1 MSRNHREGP
10 NDQGFTSTRLTTQIE
25 IEDSLSRLRQAFVPL
40 SFDYPPPQI
49 ESVKQILQNLK
60 TGAVTVTDVPAPIVR
75 PGFVM
80 VRTAASLISAGT
92 ERMTVEAGQKSL
104 LGRAVDQPALVK
116 QVIQKA
122 KTEGVLNTISAVRS
136 KLGSLVALGYSAA
149 GTVVEVGEGVTEFHP
164 GDRVACAGVGYASH
178 AEVLAV
184 PKNLCVRLPEELSF
198 DAAACSTLG
207 AIALQGVR
215 LAEPTLGEFV
225 VVIGLGLIGQLTVQ
239 LLKANGCRVFGI
251 ELDANKIKLARSL
264 GADDGCAPD
273 EEAKQRVME
282 WSRGRGADAVLITAA
297 TPSSNQPVELAGEIS
312 RQKGRVVAVGAV
324 GLNIPRKPYYD
335 RELTFRIS
343 MSYGPGRY
351 DPEYEERGHDY
362 PLGYVRWTEGRNI
375 EAFLDLVAEGSVD
388 VEALITHR
396 FRLAESEEA
405 YRLITGDEPYLGIL
419 LQYDT
424 TREMGSRVLLP
435 GKTSDPNASVR
446 LGLIGAGGYAKA
458 MLLPNFKSAG
468 VEFRSIATA
477 SGVTARSV
485 GEQHGFRSCVSRAE
499 EVIDDEETNL
509 IVIATR
515 HDTHAKLAQLGLERG
530 RHVFVEK
537 PLALN
542 EDELSGVIG
551 AAERSA
557 GQLMVGF
564 NRRFSPAAI
573 AAKEMFASSTTPL
586 SINYRVNAGHV
597 PPGHW
602 AHHPQEGGGRIIGEV
617 CHFIDLMHFITGSL
631 TTKVY
636 AEAVSGGNRDVVND
650 DSVFIT
656 LRFANGSN
664 GSIAYLAEG
673 DRAMAKERIEIFGG
687 GKSFAIEDFRGTTIF
702 QNGRET
708 RTKLREQDKG
718 QRDEVRA
725 VCEMVREGKAAPI
738 ALVDLVTT
746 TRATFRILDSLR
758 TGLAVEV

>member
-1 MSRNHREGP
+1 MI
-10 NDQGFTSTRLTTQIE
+10 TR
-25 IEDSLSRLRQAFVPL
+25 
-40 SFDYPPPQI
+40 PQI

-60 TGAVTVTDVPAPIVR
+60 TGTVTVTDVPAPVVR

-122 KTEGVLNTISAVRS
+122 RTEGVLNTIEAVRS

-149 GTVVEVGEGVTEFHP
+149 GTVIEVGEGATEFHP
-164 GDRVACAGVGYASH
+164 SDRVACAGVGYASH
-178 AEVLAV
+178 AEVLSV
-184 PKNLCVRLPEELSF
+184 PRNLCVRLPEQVSF
-198 DAAACSTLG
+198 DAAAFGTLG
-207 AIALQGVR
+207 AIAMQGVR
-215 LAEPTLGEFV
+215 LAEPTLGESI
-225 VVIGLGLIGQLTVQ
+225 VVIGLGLIGQLAVQ
-239 LLKANGCRVFGI
+239 LLKANGCRVFGVD
-251 ELDANKIKLARSL
+251 LDASKINLAQRF
-264 GADDGCAPD
+264 GADEGCAPD
-273 EEAKQRVME
+273 DDAKRRVTE

-297 TPSSNQPVELAGEIS
+297 TSSNQPVELAGEIS
-312 RQKGRVVAVGAV
+312 RQKGRVVVIGAV

-362 PLGYVRWTEGRNI
+362 PFGYVRWTEGRNI
-375 EAFLDLVAEGSVD
+375 EAFLDLLAAGRVN
-388 VEALITHR
+388 VEPLITHR
-396 FRLAESEEA
+396 FNLAESERA
-405 YRLITGDEPYLGIL
+405 YQLITGDEPYLGVV

-424 TREMGSRVLLP
+424 ERELESRIP
-435 GKTSDPNASVR
+435 IAAKTSAPVASVR

-468 VEFRSIATA
+468 AEFRSIATA

-485 GEQHGFRSCVSRAE
+485 GEQHGFRFCVSRAE
-499 EVIDDEETNL
+499 DVIDDQETNL

-515 HDTHAKLAQLGLERG
+515 HDTHARLVQQGLERG

-542 EDELSGVIG
+542 EEELAGVM
-551 AAERSA
+551 AAA
-557 GQLMVGF
+557 GQSPGRLMVGF
-564 NRRFSPAAI
+564 NRRFSPSAV
-573 AAKEMFASSTTPL
+573 AAKELFANRTAPL
-586 SINYRVNAGHV
+586 SINYRVNAGRV

-602 AHHPQEGGGRIIGEV
+602 AHDPKEGGGRIIGEV
-617 CHFIDLMHFITGSL
+617 CHFIDFMHFITGSL
-631 TTKVY
+631 VTRVF
-636 AEAVSGGNRDVVND
+636 AEAISSSDQNVTND

-656 LRFANGSN
+656 LRFADGSN

-687 GKSFAIEDFRGTTIF
+687 GKSFVIDDFRSGTAF

-708 RTKLREQDKG
+708 KTKLREQDKG
-718 QRDEVRA
+718 QRAEVRA
-725 VCEMVREGKAAPI
+725 VCEVVREGKAAPI
-738 ALVDLVTT
+738 ALDDLAAT
-746 TRATFRILDSLR
+746 TRATFRILESLR
-758 TGLAVEV
+758 TGLPVEV